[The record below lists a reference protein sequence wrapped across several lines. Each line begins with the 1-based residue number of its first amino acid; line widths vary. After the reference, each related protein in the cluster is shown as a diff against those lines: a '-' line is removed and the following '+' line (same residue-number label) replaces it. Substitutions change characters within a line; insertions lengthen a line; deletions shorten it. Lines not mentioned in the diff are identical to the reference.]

1 MSILE
6 AYASAKPVL
15 GADIGGIPEMILSGK
30 TGFLFQSGNPEELAD
45 RLAHIATMANEVL
58 LDMGRAARHLVEE
71 RFTPE
76 RYRDEMLALYAS
88 VGAGT
93 LQ

>member
-6 AYASAKPVL
+6 AYASGKPVL

-45 RLAHIATMANEVL
+45 LLTHVATMTSDVL
-58 LDMGRAARHLVEE
+58 LEMGRAARHLVEE

-76 RYRDEMLALYAS
+76 RYREEMLSLYAS
-88 VGAGT
+88 VGADI

>member
-6 AYASAKPVL
+6 AYASGKPVL
-15 GADIGGIPEMILSGK
+15 GADIGGIPEMILPGK

-45 RLAHIATMANEVL
+45 LLTHVATMTSEVL
-58 LDMGRAARHLVEE
+58 LEMGRAARHLVEE

-76 RYRDEMLALYAS
+76 RYREEMLSLYAS
-88 VGAGT
+88 VGADI